1 MKLNKIIQSLEEWA
15 PSIYQESYDNSGL
28 IIGDINSEVSG
39 CLITLDCTE
48 EVVDEAIKK
57 NCNLII
63 SHHPILFKSINRINF
78 NTWESRVIKKSIK
91 NDINIYALHT
101 NLDNVSNGVNK
112 KICDILQMDNT
123 ELLRKKENISCR
135 LDVYIPEKNK
145 DEFLKKIFET
155 GGGIIGNYN
164 ECSFQIHGRG
174 TFLPNDQA
182 KPQIGE
188 KNKKET
194 IDEIKLEIFFDKN
207 YIENIKHCINQYHPY
222 DEPTYSINNTL
233 NTSKNI
239 GSGMIGKRKVDFKIL
254 IKEIVKL
261 FNVKSIRH
269 TNVVKNKINTIAV
282 CGGSGSFLIKDAISA
297 KADVFITSDMKYHD
311 YFIADNKIT
320 IIDIGHYEGE
330 QFTKDLIFEYLSKKF
345 LNIALH
351 LSNVNTNPI
360 NYYN

>member
-28 IIGDINSEVSG
+28 IIGDINSKVSG

-78 NTWESRVIKKSIK
+78 NTWESRVIKKSVK

-123 ELLRKKENISCR
+123 EILRKKENISCR

-164 ECSFQIHGRG
+164 ECSFQIHGNG

-182 KPQIGE
+182 KPKIGK

-194 IDEIKLEIFFDKN
+194 IDEIKNIEKN
-207 YIENIKHCINQYHPY
+207 ILTVPGKLGLNAFI
-222 DEPTYSINNTL
+222 
-233 NTSKNI
+233 NTSLDEVLKKNNI
-239 GSGMIGKRKVDFKIL
+239 EEVILAGTVASICIDSTGRSAFEKGYKVTMLQDCISSRSIFENDFYFDNVFPL
-254 IKEIVKL
+254 YAT
-261 FNVKSIRH
+261 VKSSTEI
-269 TNVVKNKINTIAV
+269 
-282 CGGSGSFLIKDAISA
+282 
-297 KADVFITSDMKYHD
+297 
-311 YFIADNKIT
+311 
-320 IIDIGHYEGE
+320 
-330 QFTKDLIFEYLSKKF
+330 
-345 LNIALH
+345 
-351 LSNVNTNPI
+351 
-360 NYYN
+360 